1 MAPTAARRR
10 YPVSG
15 KAERPF
21 GVEAKAEGRDSARLL
36 AELEAQRLEQK
47 RMDAELGRLTTVEF
61 QLAES
66 KAKLLMAEEQIQESK
81 GAASKAERAA
91 LKEEEKALLREKKR
105 QEAFAQAIEANE
117 KLHDLGAEKD
127 MWMKEARETKKKL
140 EASQQE
146 AEAAQ
151 SMVSE
156 LRDALRQAV
165 QNINHEKDARQ
176 KVVASQGEMQQY
188 SMELEA
194 LVEIAEGECNAME
207 EATAVSQ
214 DEARALAR
222 EVGQLKHN
230 VTRLERENKS
240 LRETKVLAEKRLGAE
255 LVASKKMLLSSEAAN
270 QKIVESFLE
279 HSRDLPS
286 SHWDPMA
293 DTAFAE
299 LDSVLEAVKET
310 RMGLPK
316 GELVRYEVSAGPYN
330 EIATSRWAL
339 GSSVAHAAAQDWRQ
353 KSKDVRA
360 LCQEVDQ
367 QLSYGTVSP
376 YATA

>member
-1 MAPTAARRR
+1 
-10 YPVSG
+10 
-15 KAERPF
+15 
-21 GVEAKAEGRDSARLL
+21 
-36 AELEAQRLEQK
+36 
-47 RMDAELGRLTTVEF
+47 
-61 QLAES
+61 
-66 KAKLLMAEEQIQESK
+66 
-81 GAASKAERAA
+81 
-91 LKEEEKALLREKKR
+91 
-105 QEAFAQAIEANE
+105 
-117 KLHDLGAEKD
+117 
-127 MWMKEARETKKKL
+127 MKEARETKKKL